1 MIERCLNRQEKT
13 ITKADELPEKDSL
26 NYVQFEGNYSVFHYI

>member
-13 ITKADELPEKDSL
+13 ITKADELPQKYSL
-26 NYVQFEGNYSVFHYI
+26 NSVQFEEN